1 MEWYTIGISIFGILV
16 VLIAFGLPVPFAMFA
31 ASLPFLWTIQSFS
44 TSLIS
49 VELMVW
55 KTWVHYILLA
65 VPLFIFLG
73 ELVGRSSIGPRLYG
87 AMHRG
92 VPLRGAAA
100 YGSIGACAGFGAV
113 CGASLIGA
121 LTIGRVALP
130 EMLKLGYGVRLST
143 GAIAAG
149 GTLSVLIPPS
159 LILIFYGI
167 VSEVSIGALF
177 LGGVVPGLM
186 IAGTFLVVILIWRYA
201 APGDIPEKNDED
213 RITARDIVL
222 AYSPILVIA
231 MIIIGAIYFGVATPT
246 EAAAVAAVVTIFF
259 AMTIGGMTLK
269 GLGEAVLSTMKTM
282 GYLGL
287 LLAGAMILG
296 FVLNYHQVPQQFTAA
311 FVALDMPPYAVL
323 AMVLL
328 FYLVLGMFLDP
339 ASMIFITLPTLIPL
353 IESSGYNLL
362 WFGIVHT
369 ITMEIAVLTPPVGI
383 NLYILQSLA
392 PNVQITDVIIGVI
405 PFICALLAIMGLLIA
420 VPDLALWL
428 PQIAKG

>member
-1 MEWYTIGISIFGILV
+1 MEWYIVGTAVFGILV
-16 VLIAFGLPVPFAMFA
+16 FLIAFGLPVPFAMMA
-31 ASLPFLWTIQSFS
+31 ASMPFLWMIQDWS
-44 TSLIS
+44 TSLVSI
-49 VELMVW
+49 ELMVW

-73 ELVGRSSIGPRLYG
+73 ELVGRSSIGSRLYG

-92 VPLRGAAA
+92 VPIRGAAA

-186 IAGTFLVVILIWRYA
+186 IASAFLVVIFIWRFA
-201 APGDIPEKNDED
+201 RPEDVPAKGDED
-213 RITARDIVL
+213 KLRLQDLVL
-222 AYSPILVIA
+222 AYLPIVVIA
-231 MIIIGAIYFGVATPT
+231 LVIIGAVYFGIATPT
-246 EAAAVAAVVTIFF
+246 EAAAVAVVATIIF
-259 AMTIGGMTLK
+259 AMMMGGMSIGGVFDAL
-269 GLGEAVLSTMKTM
+269 LSTMKTM

-296 FVLNYHQVPQQFTAA
+296 FVLNYHQVPQQFTSA
-311 FVALDMPPYAVL
+311 FVALDLSPYTVL

-328 FYLVLGMFLDP
+328 FYLILGMFLDP
-339 ASMIFITLPTLIPL
+339 ASMIFITLPTLLPL

-369 ITMEIAVLTPPVGI
+369 ITMEIAVLTPPIGI

-392 PNVQITDVIIGVI
+392 PNVRITDVIIGVL
-405 PFICALLAIMGLLIA
+405 PFIGALLTVMGLLILI
-420 VPDLALWL
+420 PDLALWL
-428 PQIAKG
+428 PQIARG

>member
-1 MEWYTIGISIFGILV
+1 MEWYTIGAAVFGILV
-16 VLIAFGLPVPFAMFA
+16 VLIAFGLPVPFAMIA
-31 ASLPFLWTIQSFS
+31 ASMPFLWMIQEWS

-73 ELVGRSSIGPRLYG
+73 ELVARSSIGPRLYS

-92 VPLRGAAA
+92 VPVRGAAA

-186 IAGTFLVVILIWRYA
+186 IAGAFLVVIWIWRFV
-201 APGDIPEKNDED
+201 APGDVPEKDTSD
-213 RITARDIVL
+213 RLTARDVL
-222 AYSPILVIA
+222 LAFAPIAAIA
-231 MIIIGAIYFGVATPT
+231 LIIIGAVYFGVATPT
-246 EAAAVAAVVTIFF
+246 EAAAVAAVVTIAF
-259 AMTIGGMTLK
+259 AMTIGGMSLR
-269 GLGEAVLSTMKTM
+269 GLFDALLSTMKTM

-311 FVALDMPPYAVL
+311 FVALDLSPYAVL

-353 IESSGYNLL
+353 VEASGYNLL

-405 PFICALLAIMGLLIA
+405 PFICALLFVMGLLIA
-420 VPDLALWL
+420 IPDLALWL
-428 PQIAKG
+428 PHAAKG